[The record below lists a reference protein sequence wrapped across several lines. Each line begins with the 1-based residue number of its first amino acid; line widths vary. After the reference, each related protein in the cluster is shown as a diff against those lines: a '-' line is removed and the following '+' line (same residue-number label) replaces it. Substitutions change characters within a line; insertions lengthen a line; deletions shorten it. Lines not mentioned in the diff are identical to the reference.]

1 MKKAI
6 RFTTGLSLQIL
17 LLGLIGFFG
26 TFLSD
31 HLDSIGWFGDETKDY
46 MRGGVMH
53 VEWGARHL
61 WYVWTLVA
69 IVLTQ
74 IARMVMWSVAFWD
87 EEAKKILS

>member
-17 LLGLIGFFG
+17 LLGVTGFFG

-31 HLDSIGWFGDETKDY
+31 YLESINGFGDFVNSREQ
-46 MRGGVMH
+46 M
-53 VEWGARHL
+53 ELGARHI
-61 WYVWTLVA
+61 WYIWILLILVLIQ
-69 IVLTQ
+69 IVR
-74 IARMVMWSVAFWD
+74 IVMWSVAFWD